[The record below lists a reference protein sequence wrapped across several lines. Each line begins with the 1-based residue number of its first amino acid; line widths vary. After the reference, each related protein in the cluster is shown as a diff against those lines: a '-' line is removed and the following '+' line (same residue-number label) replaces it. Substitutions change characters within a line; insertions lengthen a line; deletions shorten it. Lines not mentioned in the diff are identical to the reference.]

1 MMKQTAEQQRMF
13 EARYNEWL
21 ENYQKMAILEDMSE
35 RLSYVDP
42 NSQFELSD
50 LLHECADQ
58 FPSIWHSEL
67 AKQWSDAGRPDP
79 EDFGVVPWPANEEV
93 GLTILDRM
101 AAALY
106 GAADAYLEQVIYHE
120 DAKADTSDYLSVLEV
135 INAELAKYGITGYKK
150 DGKK

>member
-1 MMKQTAEQQRMF
+1 MNEATASTRMF
-13 EARYNEWL
+13 EARYQDWL

-58 FPSIWHSEL
+58 FPSVWYVER
-67 AKQWSDAGRPDP
+67 AKQWADCNCPDP

-93 GLTILDRM
+93 GLTILDRI

-135 INAELAKYGITGYKK
+135 INDELAKYGIIGYKK

>member
-1 MMKQTAEQQRMF
+1 MNEATASTRMF
-13 EARYNEWL
+13 EARYQDWL

-50 LLHECADQ
+50 LLHECADK
-58 FPSIWHSEL
+58 FPSVWYVER
-67 AKQWSDAGRPDP
+67 AKQWADCNCPDP

-93 GLTILDRM
+93 GLTILDRI

-135 INAELAKYGITGYKK
+135 INDELAKYGIIGYKK